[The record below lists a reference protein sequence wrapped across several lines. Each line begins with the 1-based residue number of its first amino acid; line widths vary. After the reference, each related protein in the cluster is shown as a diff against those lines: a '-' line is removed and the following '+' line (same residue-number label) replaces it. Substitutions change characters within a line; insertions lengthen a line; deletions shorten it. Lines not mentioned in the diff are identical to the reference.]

1 MTLEFKDKD
10 QLVQDVIDSISSQID
25 DIDFSDGEPLR
36 TIIEAVMNELDL
48 QNWQLSQVYENSFID
63 TAYGDDLSELVKING
78 TTRKEAISATGKV
91 KFYRSTPATVDYL
104 IPVGTLVETL
114 PDNEG
119 NTCSYETTE
128 NVTLLTGQTEVYANV
143 NAIEPGVA
151 SNVVINKVI
160 VINNPPMGIESVT
173 NDEVISGGEDEESD
187 DDLKTRTKS
196 ALETAGQGTIL
207 ALTNKILSNPGI
219 KSVKILDMQRGIGTV
234 DILVLGYTL
243 PMASDLMTQIT
254 QIATD
259 TKAGGIDVIL
269 YEPTTNTVNISM
281 TLTLSQGT
289 TINDVS
295 VLVND
300 AINNYFSSLGIGN
313 SLIKNQLSKEILN
326 NTEDKVID
334 LTINIPSSNIV
345 VDDNSIIILGTVTL
359 N

>member
-1 MTLEFKDKD
+1 
-10 QLVQDVIDSISSQID
+10 
-25 DIDFSDGEPLR
+25 
-36 TIIEAVMNELDL
+36 
-48 QNWQLSQVYENSFID
+48 
-63 TAYGDDLSELVKING
+63 
-78 TTRKEAISATGKV
+78 
-91 KFYRSTPATVDYL
+91 
-104 IPVGTLVETL
+104 
-114 PDNEG
+114 
-119 NTCSYETTE
+119 
-128 NVTLLTGQTEVYANV
+128 
-143 NAIEPGVA
+143 
-151 SNVVINKVI
+151 
-160 VINNPPMGIESVT
+160 
-173 NDEVISGGEDEESD
+173 
-187 DDLKTRTKS
+187 
-196 ALETAGQGTIL
+196 
-207 ALTNKILSNPGI
+207 
-219 KSVKILDMQRGIGTV
+219 
-234 DILVLGYTL
+234 
-243 PMASDLMTQIT
+243 MASDLMTQIT